1 MTQDPIRP
9 LADIGRRAL
18 QTVRYLAT
26 PPVPDQHLGS
36 YENQLRDPVLALSG
50 LCNELLERLIPAPAE
65 AEPENLAGEA
75 GSRFVPAPIPGSA
88 LPPSSRSGARETR
101 ISADGRNEP
110 AGAQRENQGT
120 QRADTSGFDEASPFE
135 WHRRP
140 IDDPAA
146 LSQDEPGGAIL
157 RTGSPAP
164 TPGSAID
171 GSDRYPAAG
180 SRNVQQHPVRPDG
193 GSSQEERSIETV
205 PPIRQDRPE
214 IRQAE
219 LPLEALPSDLPA
231 RAENGSVRGA
241 GERSVPPPSSRLTG
255 SAEGLAAILR
265 SHVAQPEPPFAGEA
279 ERQESEELLSS
290 RQEGDEDGT
299 VDEPVRTRPPAG
311 RAGIEEIMERLAEEL
326 ETEFVRTYGRSGG

>member
-50 LCNELLERLIPAPAE
+50 LCNELLERLISAPAE

-101 ISADGRNEP
+101 ISADGRDEP
-110 AGAQRENQGT
+110 AGSQRENQGT
-120 QRADTSGFDEASPFE
+120 QRADTSSFDEASPFE

-146 LSQDEPGGAIL
+146 FQDEPGGAAPQ
-157 RTGSPAP
+157 TDGPAP
-164 TPGSAID
+164 RVAMD
-171 GSDRYPAAG
+171 GSDRYPAAR
-180 SRNVQQHPVRPDG
+180 SRNVQHPVRPDG
-193 GSSQEERSIETV
+193 EPSQEERSGETLAPV
-205 PPIRQDRPE
+205 RHDRPE
-214 IRQAE
+214 TRQTE
-219 LPLEALPSDLPA
+219 LPLEALSIDVPE

-241 GERSVPPPSSRLTG
+241 GEPGVPLPGSRLTG

-265 SHVAQPEPPFAGEA
+265 SHVAQPEPPFAGKA

-290 RQEGDEDGT
+290 RQESDEDGT
-299 VDEPVRTRPPAG
+299 VDEPARMRLSAG